1 MEKGSTGDWSLCTPL
16 GTSREWS
23 VCHIIDKGKGRY
35 ELYGITLGENWF
47 LTEELS
53 SDCIN

>member
-1 MEKGSTGDWSLCTPL
+1 MEKGSTGDWSFCTPL

-23 VCHIIDKGKGRY
+23 VCHIIDKGKWRY
-35 ELYGITLGENWF
+35 EVYGITLGENWF